1 MTPVPTWRLAL
12 AFAALSAVVVV
23 VSPPTA
29 GATFGLL
36 LGGNLVVVV
45 LAVADFLVTPRP
57 SRVEL
62 RRVLPATVTQGVEV
76 PLVWRLTN
84 PARRRVR
91 LTLSDELPP
100 SLRPANRR
108 ATVTVAANATVEVR
122 TRIEPVRR
130 GRLELG
136 SVGLRLRG
144 PLGLLSRQE
153 RVELPGDVRVYP
165 PFRSRAEAELKINQA
180 RSQQLGLRTT
190 KGLGAGTDF
199 ESLREYGVNDDFRR
213 IDWRA
218 TARMGKPIVRTYRI
232 ERNQNVVVLLDNGRV
247 MAGKVAGVPRVEHA
261 MDAAMMLAAVSTGVG
276 DRCGLVTFDTEV
288 RSVVAAS
295 GRTDQAMRM
304 TEAMYALKPALAESD
319 YAGAFATTV
328 ARFRRRALLVV
339 LTDLVEQAVLEA
351 LIPAMP
357 LITRTHLVLVGGVQ
371 DPEVLAWSQ
380 EKPADLEEAYRKT
393 AALAAL
399 ADRERAAR
407 RLRALGARVVDA
419 PVGRLSG
426 RLADAY
432 LGLKSRGAL

>member
-1 MTPVPTWRLAL
+1 VTPVPTWRLAL

-304 TEAMYALKPALAESD
+304 TEAMYA
-319 YAGAFATTV
+319 
-328 ARFRRRALLVV
+328 
-339 LTDLVEQAVLEA
+339 
-351 LIPAMP
+351 
-357 LITRTHLVLVGGVQ
+357 
-371 DPEVLAWSQ
+371 
-380 EKPADLEEAYRKT
+380 
-393 AALAAL
+393 
-399 ADRERAAR
+399 
-407 RLRALGARVVDA
+407 
-419 PVGRLSG
+419 
-426 RLADAY
+426 
-432 LGLKSRGAL
+432 

>member
-1 MTPVPTWRLAL
+1 
-12 AFAALSAVVVV
+12 
-23 VSPPTA
+23 
-29 GATFGLL
+29 
-36 LGGNLVVVV
+36 
-45 LAVADFLVTPRP
+45 
-57 SRVEL
+57 
-62 RRVLPATVTQGVEV
+62 
-76 PLVWRLTN
+76 
-84 PARRRVR
+84 
-91 LTLSDELPP
+91 
-100 SLRPANRR
+100 
-108 ATVTVAANATVEVR
+108 
-122 TRIEPVRR
+122 
-130 GRLELG
+130 
-136 SVGLRLRG
+136 
-144 PLGLLSRQE
+144 
-153 RVELPGDVRVYP
+153 
-165 PFRSRAEAELKINQA
+165 
-180 RSQQLGLRTT
+180 
-190 KGLGAGTDF
+190 
-199 ESLREYGVNDDFRR
+199 
-213 IDWRA
+213 
-218 TARMGKPIVRTYRI
+218 
-232 ERNQNVVVLLDNGRV
+232 
-247 MAGKVAGVPRVEHA
+247 

-399 ADRERAAR
+399 AERERAAR